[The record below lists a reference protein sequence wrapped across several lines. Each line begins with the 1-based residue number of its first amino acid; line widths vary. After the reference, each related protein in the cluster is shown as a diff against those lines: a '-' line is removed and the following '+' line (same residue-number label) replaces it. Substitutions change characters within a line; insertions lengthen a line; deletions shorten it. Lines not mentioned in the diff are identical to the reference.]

1 MRRKQKA
8 IRVVSRPLPQPQ
20 DLNFAHRICSVAK
33 SPLKLRSVAQL
44 TALVSDPVSSAG
56 TGSGQRLDHARHRIP
71 GAVNTR
77 VACL

>member
-8 IRVVSRPLPQPQ
+8 IRVVSRPLPQPL

-44 TALVSDPVSSAG
+44 SSVIQCPVRARAAGKGLIMRGTVSQVP
-56 TGSGQRLDHARHRIP
+56 
-71 GAVNTR
+71 
-77 VACL
+77 